1 MQTDRIQEMQ
11 KSSVKKHLKNQFRQN
26 ALFSVETRKKQI
38 GIETE
43 ESLVSHLKFYELD
56 ICLLAENRQV
66 KQKIET
72 QLVFSQC

>member
-1 MQTDRIQEMQ
+1 MQTDRVLEMQ
-11 KSSVKKHLKNQFRQN
+11 KSSVKNKHLKNQFRQK
-26 ALFSVETRKKQI
+26 ALLSVETRKKQI

-66 KQKIET
+66 KQKN
-72 QLVFSQC
+72 